1 MSREVERA
9 GSPEARADA
18 DSPLEETAARSD
30 ATAPV
35 EGAADAAA
43 ASGAADAGAPAEPP
57 PASAVLERESP
68 AARKSPFD
76 ATPPRTEPR
85 RPWIRSFRQWLHD
98 YFLGEDPAFGI
109 ALVPY
114 CFLSMILFTRHPRTN
129 FIFDEQEALLAN
141 PYVRSIADAKP
152 KFTWLDAFY
161 RDFWGLGPERS
172 IGSYR
177 PIPNLVWRAL
187 WGLGAREQTPFLHHW
202 VNVLL
207 HGMNGALVCLIAF
220 SLTRRR
226 GVAWIA
232 GAAFTACAV
241 LTEAVSGVVGIADVL
256 GATGALLGILAL
268 TRKMPWMALGVFF
281 GTLFGLY
288 SKESALCCVPL
299 LPLGALLLAP
309 NLHPQKPRRWL
320 RALVAFVAA
329 ASAFV
334 LYVEARRR
342 MFPAPLPQE
351 LSVEANAHK
360 GFAGRAFAAL
370 LRWYAQPTL
379 PKDPLNNP
387 LVNADT
393 AHRIGGALRVWFRGL
408 VQVVFPHTLSGDY
421 SAPQEPVPETLASP
435 EIILGGIAMILPFP
449 LAAFLGIRSYLR
461 HRRREAAARA
471 EAAAEEAATQEAA
484 TQEAAAQDGGA
495 QDEGAREGA
504 APPAAPE
511 GAGVEAPRA
520 LAPEPDEPIGDVPG
534 VPRRSPPPPRV
545 EPDTAL
551 VVAFAVLW
559 VVLSFFPVSNVPVLL
574 PTVRAERFWYF
585 PVIGSSLL
593 IGVLFGWLV
602 DRLRVRELEAERD
615 ETKRKRAVVFRRALV
630 AGTVLFL
637 GFQAFAARRHA
648 NDYTDD
654 LAFWDATRKA
664 VPRSAKAHLN
674 YSVMKGARG
683 DLEARL
689 ASNAVAL
696 ELAPKWPMA
705 NVYYADTLCR
715 LHRAEEAWPHYVRGF
730 ELAPNDVNLIA
741 LGLQCLWDEKMLVE
755 DSRIRAE
762 LDALKDKHPG
772 SWLEY
777 LGRDVLEHGEE
788 HNGVDP
794 KYRPRGYNEGPKE

>member
-1 MSREVERA
+1 VSREVERS

-18 DSPLEETAARSD
+18 DSPLEEVAARSD
-30 ATAPV
+30 AAAAPAD
-35 EGAADAAA
+35 GAAADAAPA
-43 ASGAADAGAPAEPP
+43 AEASSAGEPP
-57 PASAVLERESP
+57 PASGVLERE
-68 AARKSPFD
+68 KPFD
-76 ATPPRTEPR
+76 ATPPQTKARPPFVRT
-85 RPWIRSFRQWLHD
+85 FRQWLHD
-98 YFLGEDPAFGI
+98 YFLGDDPSFGL

-114 CFLSMILFTRHPRTN
+114 CFLSMLLFTRHPRTN

-141 PYVRSIADAKP
+141 PYVRSIADAQP
-152 KFTWLDAFY
+152 KFGWLDAFY

-207 HGMNGALVCLIAF
+207 HGTNGALVCVIAF
-220 SLTRRR
+220 SLTKRR
-226 GVAWIA
+226 GVSWIA
-232 GAAFTACAV
+232 GAAFTASAV

-268 TRKMPWMALGVFF
+268 TRKLPWMGLGVFC

-309 NLHPQKPRRWL
+309 NTHPDKPRRWL
-320 RALVAFVAA
+320 RATVAFVAA

-351 LSVEANAHK
+351 LSAEANTQK
-360 GFAGRAFAAL
+360 GLAGRAFAAV

-387 LVNADT
+387 LVDADT

-408 VQVVFPHTLSGDY
+408 VQVAFPHTLSGDY

-435 EIILGGIAMILPFP
+435 EIILGGLAMILPFP
-449 LAAFLGIRSYLR
+449 IAAVLGVRSYLR
-461 HRRREAAARA
+461 LRRKRREEEAARA
-471 EAAAEEAATQEAA
+471 AESA
-484 TQEAAAQDGGA
+484 
-495 QDEGAREGA
+495 EG
-504 APPAAPE
+504 PWPE
-511 GAGVEAPRA
+511 G
-520 LAPEPDEPIGDVPG
+520 EPIEDVSG
-534 VPRRSPPPPRV
+534 VPRQSPPPPRV
-545 EPDTAL
+545 DPDVSL
-551 VVAFAVLW
+551 VVAFGLLW
-559 VVLSFFPVSNVPVLL
+559 VVLSFFPVSNLPVLL

-593 IGVLFGWLV
+593 FGVLFGWLA
-602 DRLRVRELEAERD
+602 DRMHARELEAERD
-615 ETKRKRAVVFRRALV
+615 ETKRGRAVFFRRAV
-630 AGTVLFL
+630 IAGTVLFL

-654 LAFWDATRKA
+654 LTFWDATRKA

-705 NVYYADTLCR
+705 SVYYADTLCR

-741 LGLQCLWDEKMLVE
+741 LGLQCLWDEKMLAE
-755 DSRIRAE
+755 GSRIRAE
-762 LDALKDKHPG
+762 LDTLKDKYPG